1 MFVVSLNYQVSL
13 ERVDQFIPEHIRF
26 LDEQYALGHF
36 ILSGRKEPRTGGII
50 IATVKE
56 REELDAILAKDPFL
70 REGLAQYD
78 ITAFVPTK
86 ASGALRYLV

>member
-56 REELDAILAKDPFL
+56 RE
-70 REGLAQYD
+70 GLAQYD

-86 ASGALRYLV
+86 ASDALRYLV